1 MMRINQIDGNITL
14 LIKEVTYKIID
25 KDGQIQ
31 LKDMYRLLDENHSNV
46 TLKDEE
52 ILFDEKIPE
61 DLQNGLSLF
70 LKELFSKVVV
80 EADEK

>member
-14 LIKEVTYKIID
+14 LIKEETYKIID

>member
-1 MMRINQIDGNITL
+1 MRINQIDGNITL
-14 LIKEVTYKIID
+14 LIKEATYKIID

>member
-14 LIKEVTYKIID
+14 LIKEATYKIID

>member
-1 MMRINQIDGNITL
+1 MRINQIDGNITL
-14 LIKEVTYKIID
+14 LIKEETYKIID

>member
-1 MMRINQIDGNITL
+1 MRINQIDGNITL
-14 LIKEVTYKIID
+14 SIKEATYKIID